1 MIAVSNY
8 SFNMDRRSVELVI
21 NTLSEQTRNL
31 DDYENKFIANMKQHY
46 IVENK
51 FMSDGQYEF
60 LSKLWEK

>member
-1 MIAVSNY
+1 
-8 SFNMDRRSVELVI
+8 MDRRSVELVI